1 MPDIS
6 KCENEECPLK
16 KKCYRYTA
24 TPSPGLQS
32 YSYFKPDKD
41 GKCEAYWP
49 QFKHYK
55 DESKDRH
62 DG

>member
-24 TPSPGLQS
+24 IPSPELQA
-32 YSYFKPDKD
+32 YAYFKPDED
-41 GKCEAYWP
+41 GKCEGYWP
-49 QFKHYK
+49 DWKYYK
-55 DESKDRH
+55 NKEDEKTN
-62 DG
+62 